1 MPAGVPKAP
10 AEPARD
16 RLRAARLG
24 ELPGVGVQEHRGRG
38 GSAGKWGQAEHPGGG
53 TRVHS
58 LPRAHPNT
66 QPDPAGL
73 EAGGYPGT
81 CSIRGHP
88 RAWAR
93 HTHTW
98 GGWVR
103 RPACW
108 IHVGPATQP
117 LKTRGIRSWAGTASS
132 GPQSPQEI
140 RRSPVP
146 SLGPPPP
153 LSSRPPVLR
162 RFPPPRGGAVCG
174 LLEDTAQAA
183 SFGKVQAGTSIWP
196 ALLNTS
202 EGPGKPQSP
211 DENKGFPF
219 LFSSSP

>member
-1 MPAGVPKAP
+1 MASRNTEVEAGA
-10 AEPARD
+10 
-16 RLRAARLG
+16 LG
-24 ELPGVGVQEHRGRG
+24 SGGKLNTREAGLGCIHFPGRIRTPSPTRGAGGWGVSRHLL
-38 GSAGKWGQAEHPGGG
+38 HPG
-53 TRVHS
+53 T
-58 LPRAHPNT
+58 
-66 QPDPAGL
+66 PAGL
-73 EAGGYPGT
+73 GP
-81 CSIRGHP
+81 P
-88 RAWAR
+88 
-93 HTHTW
+93 HTHL
-98 GGWVR
+98 GWM
-103 RPACW
+103 
-108 IHVGPATQP
+108 GPAP
-117 LKTRGIRSWAGTASS
+117 CLLDPRGSSHPAAEDARDPELGGHSILGTSE
-132 GPQSPQEI
+132 PQEI